1 MRWRIRRGGPA
12 ARFPAR
18 FAGRTSVPP
27 AACPRTSA
35 PADARRDA
43 LENPYGRYYSQP
55 RRLEDLRAQRQDPAT

>member
-18 FAGRTSVPP
+18 FAGRASVPP
-27 AACPRTSA
+27 AARPRAST